1 MSSYLDLVPVLEAAM
16 HAVTD
21 NHKPRIVKADRAH
34 RRLRRPERE
43 VLKALAESSRP
54 LSALQLHMAT
64 GLTVDDIR
72 RAVEVLHE
80 RSFIT
85 RLNTVID
92 SWVCRAPL
100 CVLPGGSAGHPGP
113 PLVA

>member
-1 MSSYLDLVPVLEAAM
+1 M
-16 HAVTD
+16 HAVTES
-21 NHKPRIVKADRAH
+21 HKPGSIKGKHGRG
-34 RRLRRPERE
+34 RLARPERQ

-54 LSALQLHMAT
+54 LTALQLHMAT
-64 GLTVDDIR
+64 GMPLDDIR

-85 RLNTVID
+85 CLNTVID

-100 CVLPGGSAGHPGP
+100 CVLPGGLAGHPGP
-113 PLVA
+113 PVAA